1 MKRLAHFGLAG
12 LLGLC
17 GLLAATGAQ
26 AQADKRLNPQEALK
40 TCSGTISDDCVV
52 RHFKDT
58 LEASIIRGNLVYQ
71 NYCALCHGKE
81 GKGDGRAARLHTPP
95 PFNLTLSGAPRDYIA
110 QVVRKGGEAMGRGKG
125 MPPWGEQLTDE
136 QTNDVLNFLFSIR
149 AKR

>member
-1 MKRLAHFGLAG
+1 MNAALPAVAAFLLLAG
-12 LLGLC
+12 Q
-17 GLLAATGAQ
+17 ATAQ
-26 AQADKRLNPQEALK
+26 TDKRLNTQEALK
-40 TCSGTISDDCVV
+40 SCAGTITDECVI

-58 LEASIIRGNLVYQ
+58 LDASIIRGGLVYQ

-81 GKGDGRAARLHTPP
+81 GKGDGRAARLHSPP

-136 QTNDVLNFLFSIR
+136 QTNDTLNFLFSIR
-149 AKR
+149 VHR